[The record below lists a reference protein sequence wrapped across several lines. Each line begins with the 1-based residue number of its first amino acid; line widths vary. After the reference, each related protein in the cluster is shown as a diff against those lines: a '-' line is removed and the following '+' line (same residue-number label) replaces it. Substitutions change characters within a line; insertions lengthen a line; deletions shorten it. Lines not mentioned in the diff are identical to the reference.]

1 MQTTLTPCLILL
13 SASISLAQ
21 PALKVYISADMEGL
35 TGVVTGEQL
44 SPNGFEY
51 GRFRKIMTQE
61 VNAAIAGARA
71 AGASQILVS
80 DSHGNGQNL
89 LLEEL
94 PPDIQLVRAWPRPL
108 GMMQGI
114 DESFDAAVFIGYH
127 AGATNPKGIRAH
139 TMSSATLADIR
150 INGISMPEAGINAA
164 IAGHFDVPVVMISGD
179 DAIVQEAS
187 SLLGN
192 LESVIV
198 KWAGGFHSAR
208 TLMPAA
214 TLPLIEEKVEA
225 ALRRRADFRPYKI
238 ELPARLEVRFKNY
251 QPSEILSYLP
261 NVERIDSHSIRFMAR
276 DALEVSRFLQ
286 FLGKY
291 QAGLAP

>member
-1 MQTTLTPCLILL
+1 MQTALALCVLLL
-13 SASISLAQ
+13 SVSFSLAET
-21 PALKVYISADMEGL
+21 PLKVYISADMEGV

-44 SPNGFEY
+44 GPSGFEY
-51 GRFRKIMTQE
+51 GRFRQIMTQE
-61 VNAAIAGARA
+61 VNAAIAGAKA
-71 AGASQILVS
+71 AGASQVLVS

-89 LLEEL
+89 LLEDL

-114 DESFDAAVFIGYH
+114 DESFDAAIFIGYH

-179 DAIVQEAS
+179 DAIVEEAGR
-187 SLLGN
+187 LLGN

-198 KWAGGFHSAR
+198 KWAGGLHSGR
-208 TLMPAA
+208 TLMPAV
-214 TLPLIEEKVEA
+214 TLPLIKEKVEA
-225 ALRRRADFRPYKI
+225 ALRRRGEFQPYKI
-238 ELPARLEVRFKNY
+238 DLPARLEVRFKHY

-261 NVERIDSHSIRFMAR
+261 NIERIDAYSIRFLAR

-286 FLGKY
+286 FLGFY
-291 QAGLAP
+291 RPSLAP

>member
-1 MQTTLTPCLILL
+1 MQTALALCVLLL
-13 SASISLAQ
+13 SVSFSLAET
-21 PALKVYISADMEGL
+21 PLKVYISADMEGV

-44 SPNGFEY
+44 GPSGFEY
-51 GRFRKIMTQE
+51 GRFRQIMTQE
-61 VNAAIAGARA
+61 VNAAIAGAKA
-71 AGASQILVS
+71 AGASQVLVS

-114 DESFDAAVFIGYH
+114 DESFDAAIFIGYH
-127 AGATNPKGIRAH
+127 AGATNLKGIRAH

-179 DAIVQEAS
+179 DAIVEEAS
-187 SLLGN
+187 RLLGD
-192 LESVIV
+192 LEGVVV
-198 KWAGGFHSAR
+198 KWASGLHSGR
-208 TLMPAA
+208 TLLPAA
-214 TLPLIEEKVEA
+214 TLPLIRERVEA
-225 ALRRRADFRPYKI
+225 AVRRRADFRPYKI
-238 ELPARLEVRFKNY
+238 DLPARLEVRFKHY
-251 QPSEILSYLP
+251 QPPEILSYLP
-261 NVERIDSHSIRFMAR
+261 NVERIDAYSIRFLAR

-286 FLGKY
+286 FLGFY
-291 QAGLAP
+291 RPSLAP